1 MKQRRATVTST
12 MLLVCSLVA
21 CAGSDDSS
29 ATHGHSGSH
38 AGTSGEEDD
47 FKGCPD
53 GYPNVAPGLQVMGEQ
68 LVVKVISATP
78 AEPERYINGWKVEL
92 SDRDGSPAPGA
103 ELIRGETF
111 MPVHGHD
118 GRVQPK
124 LTALEA
130 PGQFEVDRLNFTM
143 RGPWE
148 VRFWLRAESG
158 AEDLVVFDV
167 CVAK

>member
-1 MKQRRATVTST
+1 
-12 MLLVCSLVA
+12 
-21 CAGSDDSS
+21 
-29 ATHGHSGSH
+29 
-38 AGTSGEEDD
+38 
-47 FKGCPD
+47 
-53 GYPNVAPGLQVMGEQ
+53 
-68 LVVKVISATP
+68 
-78 AEPERYINGWKVEL
+78 
-92 SDRDGSPAPGA
+92 
-103 ELIRGETF
+103 